1 MVKQYTLDPAYTG
14 NSIISWYEDGKCVR
28 STVVAEHYL
37 PGYLDVLEK
46 EGYVRAY
53 NEAFYLAKFQEAK
66 EEYEMAQAMLD
77 LARKHALIVP
87 KE

>member
-1 MVKQYTLDPAYTG
+1 MVKQYTVDPAYDR
-14 NSIISWYEDGKCVR
+14 NNIISCYEDGKCVR
-28 STVVAEHYL
+28 SMVVAEYYL
-37 PGYLDVLEK
+37 PGYVASLEN

-66 EEYEMAQAMLD
+66 EEYEMAQALLN
-77 LARKHALIVP
+77 LARKHPLMTS